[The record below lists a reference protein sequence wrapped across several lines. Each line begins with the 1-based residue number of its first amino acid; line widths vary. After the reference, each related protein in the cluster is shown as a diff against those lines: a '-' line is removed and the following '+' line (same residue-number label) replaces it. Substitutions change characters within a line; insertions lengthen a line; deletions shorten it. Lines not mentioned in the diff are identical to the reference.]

1 MAALFE
7 RRIIHRRTPKSL
19 RALEELLRTVLK
31 VLMKGDQYEAGFNP
45 IRVFDG
51 R

>member
-31 VLMKGDQYEAGFNP
+31 VLMKGDQYEAAFNP